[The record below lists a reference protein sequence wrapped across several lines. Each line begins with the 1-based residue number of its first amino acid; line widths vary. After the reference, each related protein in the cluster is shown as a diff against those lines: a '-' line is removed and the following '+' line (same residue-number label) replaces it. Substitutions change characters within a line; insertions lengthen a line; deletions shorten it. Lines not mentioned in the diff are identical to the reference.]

1 MLSYFSNTV
10 SFLRVGAFVL
20 VHAGMMLVVYSLAP
34 ESGAARVIVLV
45 LGNALIM
52 GIEGVLT
59 YIQMLRLGFYEMFSR
74 FYQGDGKPFHPFR
87 LQPAEQKT
95 AETAE

>member
-20 VHAGMMLVVYSLAP
+20 VHAGMMLVVYSMAP
-34 ESGAARVIVLV
+34 AAGFGRILVLV
-45 LGNALIM
+45 LGNLLIM

-59 YIQMLRLGFYEMFSR
+59 YIQVLRLGFYEMFSR
-74 FYQGDGKPFHPFR
+74 FYQGDGQPFHAFR
-87 LQPAEQKT
+87 LGDTVRQKQ
-95 AETAE
+95 A